1 MTTSNNTRS
10 DIKCVKLAESLFQ
23 AYQTQTS
30 VKLDAGDLTLEQAYQ
45 VQQMTIEKLDA
56 TPKFWKTGLLS
67 NQRSFCAPIANKL
80 YQQSPADFSNN
91 TFNALHVEAELAFRI
106 NQDFLAKPE
115 QASNV
120 TEESVLNSLDQM
132 CVAIEVLDS
141 RLLDWQ
147 TAAENLHLA
156 DNQMNGALILGTGV
170 PFDAHNPINFSQQG
184 FVLSIN
190 DKEVVL
196 DKGSHP
202 QEDPISLVYGFIKEA
217 NLRGYDILKGS
228 WLTTGTWSGY
238 PSANAGDRVKVSFS
252 DIGEAELIL

>member
-1 MTTSNNTRS
+1 
-10 DIKCVKLAESLFQ
+10 
-23 AYQTQTS
+23 
-30 VKLDAGDLTLEQAYQ
+30 
-45 VQQMTIEKLDA
+45 
-56 TPKFWKTGLLS
+56 
-67 NQRSFCAPIANKL
+67 
-80 YQQSPADFSNN
+80 
-91 TFNALHVEAELAFRI
+91 
-106 NQDFLAKPE
+106 
-115 QASNV
+115 
-120 TEESVLNSLDQM
+120 M

-228 WLTTGTWSGY
+228 WVTTGTWSGY

-252 DIGEAELIL
+252 DIGEAALAL